1 MHGEPTDGAERR
13 DLRKEDRAHVIDQH
27 EYASRKFQGV
37 SAENARIAVV
47 FVCHILH
54 FIAAGAGCQTIA
66 GRARREPRR
75 RRAVRPKF
83 CGRLD
88 NALRALY
95 NMRTD
100 ESDVVRYGVAPCGE
114 RRDETAFRS
123 VPEKI
128 R

>member
-1 MHGEPTDGAERR
+1 MPSHKQCGKICGEQSEMDFRKQCKAQRIERV
-13 DLRKEDRAHVIDQH
+13 KEVFEPQFSALAVIQED
-27 EYASRKFQGV
+27 ERQGK
-37 SAENARIAVV
+37 ERN
-47 FVCHILH
+47 
-54 FIAAGAGCQTIA
+54 
-66 GRARREPRR
+66 EPY
-75 RRAVRPKF
+75 RAVRPKF